1 MPKIH
6 SYHVIPSLPKRIRC
20 LIDLAYNLRWA
31 WDPSTLELFRRL
43 DRDLWETTGHN
54 PALMLGTIDQR
65 RLLEVEKDEAFLV
78 TMDRVYQDL
87 QAYLRKKG
95 WFTKTHPEF
104 SHICI
109 AYFSAEFGLTECLP
123 GYAGVS
129 AKNLPSGFNT
139 RHTSCITSINGK

>member
-6 SYHVIPSLPKRIRC
+6 AYHVIPSLPKRISC
-20 LIDLAYNLRWA
+20 LSDLAYNLRWS

-78 TMDRVYQDL
+78 YMDRVYQDL
-87 QAYLRKKG
+87 QA
-95 WFTKTHPEF
+95 
-104 SHICI
+104 
-109 AYFSAEFGLTECLP
+109 
-123 GYAGVS
+123 
-129 AKNLPSGFNT
+129 
-139 RHTSCITSINGK
+139 